1 MLMFT
6 IFRLPQPSVLHLN
19 LKQRNL
25 EIGLFASIITG
36 DPTMREIKM
45 IQTMSAE
52 LKKRLPRWDAIGDSS
67 YNIKKF
73 FDDIPIGQKFLIISG
88 HIDDELECFNYL
100 DILSQLNGRSMEN
113 PVMKRLISYLAEHYS
128 GRIYRGNDSR
138 HIGIYEKDKRICRFC
153 DRRMPDVTFK
163 HKSHAISE
171 ALGNKGLI
179 CLEECDDCNKRFN
192 ESLEQDIIKM
202 MTPNLLMHGVAGK
215 KGIPQ
220 LKGDGF
226 SVRIDT
232 GSRATLGRDTL
243 VYTLRD
249 MPNSRDIKKV
259 LAGINKDYKTYLR
272 YVPENVYKCLCKFV
286 LSLIDSSELKHFKD
300 TIAWINEP
308 LAKHRLPPI
317 WHYSVKHEG
326 KTWERTTSMIVMSR
340 KHSEKNLP
348 YCWAIIIIAGEPYLF
363 IIPFCS
369 QDKFKFVNK
378 RKQEFFIDGIS
389 KMMNGMQFHPMTMN
403 RIKPVQIVIR
413 QSIEIPPEC
422 LEGQDYSLIEQNL
435 ESVI

>member
-1 MLMFT
+1 
-6 IFRLPQPSVLHLN
+6 
-19 LKQRNL
+19 
-25 EIGLFASIITG
+25 
-36 DPTMREIKM
+36 
-45 IQTMSAE
+45 
-52 LKKRLPRWDAIGDSS
+52 
-67 YNIKKF
+67 
-73 FDDIPIGQKFLIISG
+73 
-88 HIDDELECFNYL
+88 
-100 DILSQLNGRSMEN
+100 
-113 PVMKRLISYLAEHYS
+113 
-128 GRIYRGNDSR
+128 
-138 HIGIYEKDKRICRFC
+138 
-153 DRRMPDVTFK
+153 
-163 HKSHAISE
+163 
-171 ALGNKGLI
+171 
-179 CLEECDDCNKRFN
+179 
-192 ESLEQDIIKM
+192 
-202 MTPNLLMHGVAGK
+202 
-215 KGIPQ
+215 
-220 LKGDGF
+220 
-226 SVRIDT
+226 
-232 GSRATLGRDTL
+232 
-243 VYTLRD
+243 

-272 YVPENVYKCLCKFV
+272 YVPQNVYKCLCKFV

-326 KTWERTTSMIVMSR
+326 KTWERATSMIVMSR
-340 KHSEKNLP
+340 KHSETNLP

-378 RKQEFFIDGIS
+378 RKHEFFIDGIS